1 MTKGLNILATPI
13 TLNCPKTGKNIDYL
27 LIDSEGIGSCDQSI
41 KYDTD
46 LLILIFLISSTVVY
60 NSMGAIDE
68 QSLEQ
73 LQVVLKLKGC
83 V

>member
-13 TLNCPKTGKNIDYL
+13 TLVCRETGQEIDYL
-27 LIDSEGIGSCDQSI
+27 LIDSEGIGSCEQSI

-60 NSMGAIDE
+60 NSMGTIDE
-68 QSLEQ
+68 QGL
-73 LQVVLKLKGC
+73 
-83 V
+83 